1 MVDKRRHGS
10 CLCGA
15 VRFDIAVPEP
25 DFSICHCGMCR
36 KWSGGPFEAAHGG
49 DLKFEKDDGLSWYR
63 SSEWGERGFC
73 SRCGTVLFWRFAD
86 KSQDFVGVSVE
97 ALDENDDL
105 TLHRHIYID
114 SKPARYDF
122 ADDRPRLTEAEFLA
136 ELGIEP
142 EK

>member
-1 MVDKRRHGS
+1 MEKRRHGS

-15 VRFDIAVPEP
+15 VRFDIAVAEA
-25 DFSICHCGMCR
+25 DFTICHCGMCR
-36 KWSGGPFEAAHGG
+36 KWSGGPFEAAHGS
-49 DLKFEKDDGLSWYR
+49 DLTFENDDGLSWYR

-86 KSQDFVGVSVE
+86 QSQDFVGVSVE
-97 ALDENDDL
+97 ALDENDDM
-105 TLHRHIYID
+105 TLQRHIYID

-136 ELGIEP
+136 ELGIAP
-142 EK
+142 ET